1 MEGGSGSIR
10 WHTAATESHDL
21 CLFPLSVL
29 VSTYYIH
36 AEGVRPQLL
45 VVSTSLL
52 QTIDQV
58 GKKNQQKGNEFIT
71 NRYRWLEIY
80 SLDRRKDTEL
90 IFLLA
95 SWHCR
100 KFVPCPGRKLKIPYW
115 SKKKKKSPHGEGGAV
130 RMWRARGGGGPR
142 VLLLPRLTLSSRP
155 KASSSGKS
163 KVKSR
168 RYQWTGSCRRYLDE
182 LSDNPSVINLA

>member
-36 AEGVRPQLL
+36 AEGVRQQLL

-52 QTIDQV
+52 QTV
-58 GKKNQQKGNEFIT
+58 ERAGKKNQRKGNEFIT

-115 SKKKKKSPHGEGGAV
+115 SKKKRSS
-130 RMWRARGGGGPR
+130 RWRWSRKDVKGTRRRRSARAAAAEADSRR
-142 VLLLPRLTLSSRP
+142 VPRLRRQG
-155 KASSSGKS
+155 KAK
-163 KVKSR
+163 
-168 RYQWTGSCRRYLDE
+168 W
-182 LSDNPSVINLA
+182 NPAVINEPARAGVTSTSWAIIHPWLI

>member
-36 AEGVRPQLL
+36 AEGVRQQLL

-52 QTIDQV
+52 QTV
-58 GKKNQQKGNEFIT
+58 ERAGKKNQRKGNEFIT

-100 KFVPCPGRKLKIPYW
+100 KFVPCPGRKLKILYW
-115 SKKKKKSPHGEGGAV
+115 SKKKKVLTVKVEPQGCEGHEEEEV
-130 RMWRARGGGGPR
+130 RACCCCRGW
-142 VLLLPRLTLSSRP
+142 LSSRP